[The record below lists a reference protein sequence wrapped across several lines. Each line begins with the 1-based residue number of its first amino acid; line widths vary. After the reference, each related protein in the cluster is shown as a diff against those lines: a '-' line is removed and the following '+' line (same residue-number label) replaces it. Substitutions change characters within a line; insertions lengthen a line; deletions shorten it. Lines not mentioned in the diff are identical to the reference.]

1 MNYDI
6 KITGEIKDN
15 GQIEFDRLGL
25 LAKSTKEIAQKAL
38 MLKVF
43 GFSDIELSAQFK
55 RASEIRLEKLV
66 SDEVKGTTMLIDCN
80 YFADSV
86 KSFQLDAFRPELWG
100 DLQQLTPM
108 ALVIKS
114 FRSALI
120 DSEDKDNLDKSLLQ
134 SLIKFKKNF
143 TGKNQVFHL
152 SNRQTVPEIELKID
166 DFKKIELLEEN
177 IPEPG
182 KVSVLGTFD
191 ELKYSKQKVV
201 LITHDGT
208 INATVGDEAL
218 FLQMLE
224 YVGKELTITGM
235 AHYKPNG
242 KLSFIEIS
250 NFSEPGKADKYFAKI
265 PQALSVQQQID
276 YQLKERKSLNP
287 FASIIGKWPG
297 EESWEEIIHELD

>member
-6 KITGEIKDN
+6 KITGEVQN
-15 GQIEFDRLGL
+15 HGQIEFDRLSL
-25 LAKSTKEIAQKAL
+25 LAKSTKEIAEKAL

-43 GFSDIELSAQFK
+43 GFSDIELSSQFK

-66 SDEVKGTTMLIDCN
+66 SDEDNGTTMLIDCN
-80 YFADSV
+80 YFSDSV
-86 KSFQLDAFRPELWG
+86 KTFQIDAFRPDLWT

-120 DSEDKDNLDKSLLQ
+120 ENEEKDNLDKSLLK
-134 SLIKFKKNF
+134 SLIKFKRNF
-143 TGKNQVFHL
+143 SGKNQVFHL
-152 SNRQTVPEIELKID
+152 SNRQTVPEIAITIE
-166 DFKKIELLEEN
+166 DFRKIELLEEN
-177 IPEPG
+177 IPEPS
-182 KVSVLGTFD
+182 KVTVLGTFD

-201 LITHDGT
+201 LVTADGV
-208 INATVGDEAL
+208 INATVPDEAL

-242 KLSFIEIS
+242 KLSFIAI
-250 NFSEPGKADKYFAKI
+250 NNYSEPGKADKYFAKI
-265 PQALSVQQQID
+265 PQALTVQQQID
-276 YQLKERKSLNP
+276 FQLKERKSLNP
-287 FASIIGKWPG
+287 FASLIGKWPG
-297 EESWEEIIHELD
+297 EESWEEVINELD

>member
-6 KITGEIKDN
+6 KITGEIQN
-15 GQIEFDRLGL
+15 HGQIEFDRLSL
-25 LAKSTKEIAQKAL
+25 LAKSTKEIAEKAL

-66 SDEVKGTTMLIDCN
+66 SDEENGTEMLIDCN

-86 KSFQLDAFRPELWG
+86 KTFQIDAFRPDLWT

-120 DSEDKDNLDKSLLQ
+120 ESEEKDNLDKSLLK

-143 TGKNQVFHL
+143 SGKNQVFHL
-152 SNRQTVPEIELKID
+152 SNRQTVSEIEIKVE
-166 DFKKIELLEEN
+166 DFRKIELLEEN
-177 IPEPG
+177 IPEPS
-182 KVSVLGTFD
+182 KVTVLGTFD

-201 LITHDGT
+201 LVTVDGV
-208 INATVGDEAL
+208 INATVPDEAL
-218 FLQMLE
+218 FLQMLDF
-224 YVGKELTITGM
+224 VGKELTITGM
-235 AHYKPNG
+235 ANYKPNG
-242 KLSFIEIS
+242 KLSYIEIN

-265 PQALSVQQQID
+265 PQALTVQQQID
-276 YQLKERKSLNP
+276 FQLKERKSLNP
-287 FASIIGKWPG
+287 FASLIGKWPG
-297 EESWEEIIHELD
+297 EESWEEVINELD

>member
-6 KITGEIKDN
+6 KITGEIQN
-15 GQIEFDRLGL
+15 HGQIEFDRLSL
-25 LAKSTKEIAQKAL
+25 LAKSTKEIAEKAL

-66 SDEVKGTTMLIDCN
+66 SDEENGTAMLIDCN
-80 YFADSV
+80 YFSDSV
-86 KSFQLDAFRPELWG
+86 KTFQIDAFRPDLWT

-120 DSEDKDNLDKSLLQ
+120 ESEEKDNLDKSLLK

-143 TGKNQVFHL
+143 SGKNQIFHL
-152 SNRQTVPEIELKID
+152 SNRQTVPEVEIKIE
-166 DFKKIELLEEN
+166 DFRKIELLEEN
-177 IPEPG
+177 IPEPS
-182 KVSVLGTFD
+182 KVAVLGTFD

-201 LITHDGT
+201 LVTVDGV
-208 INATVGDEAL
+208 INATVPDEAL

-235 AHYKPNG
+235 ANYKPNG
-242 KLSFIEIS
+242 KLSFIEIN

-265 PQALSVQQQID
+265 PQALTVQQQID
-276 YQLKERKSLNP
+276 FQLKERKSLNP
-287 FASIIGKWPG
+287 FASLIGKWPG
-297 EESWEEIIHELD
+297 EESWEEVINELD